1 MLKQNAFE
9 KKGKNDYLY
18 LISMS
23 TNSPFDWDY
32 LENNQYQSLLNM
44 CFRLHL
50 NVGITPKKSDLVGL
64 ISSSICFKNLLN
76 AKTHRKRLFE
86 TRYPELGLKLPD
98 SYKKMDNKSH
108 KKRKNNISCG
118 NELYN
123 HQLIL
128 SSDQYLNCFEG
139 KSSKKFRYSLSS
151 ISTRVCLY
159 SIAKAALYITYVIL
173 MIFHIIRK

>member
-1 MLKQNAFE
+1 MLKQNVFE

-50 NVGITPKKSDLVGL
+50 NVGINPKKSDLVGL
-64 ISSSICFKNLLN
+64 ISSTIGFKNLLN

-86 TRYPELGLKLPD
+86 TRYPELGLRLQD
-98 SYKKMDNKSH
+98 SFKKMDNKSH
-108 KKRKNNISCG
+108 KKRRGNVNCG
-118 NELYN
+118 NELNN
-123 HQLIL
+123 HEFIP
-128 SSDQYLNCFEG
+128 SSDQYLNCSEEN
-139 KSSKKFRYSLSS
+139 SSKKYRYSISS
-151 ISTRVCLY
+151 ISSRVYLY
-159 SIAKAALYITYVIL
+159 SIAKAVVYITYVIL
-173 MIFHIIRK
+173 MIFHIIRQ